1 MSPEISGPAEL
12 HDATS
17 PTGDG
22 WPDDRRTDE
31 RDGPRQARS
40 DWPDDDA
47 EDERD
52 PAGPTTGPTAGT
64 PPWRRSPAAY
74 GRDGGPGGRSGLRPL
89 ALTIVA
95 VVALGAGA
103 GVALAITK
111 GLDHSPSPSAA
122 PSTQPSAVA
131 PGGSSGGGT
140 MAAARRRRRGRGDV
154 RGWPGDGGQQHVDH
168 DRRAESHGDGRD
180 HELHPDNRQG
190 DAASAGLK
198 SATRSRPRSP
208 RVTAASPRLPQSRI
222 RRRHHPAAAC
232 RNRRRGIM
240 DG

>member
-17 PTGDG
+17 PTGWR
-22 WPDDRRTDE
+22 WPDDGGRPDPAGRRRRRTSE
-31 RDGPRQARS
+31 TPT
-40 DWPDDDA
+40 
-47 EDERD
+47 
-52 PAGPTTGPTAGT
+52 GPTTGPTAATTRRGAGQRLPRPTAGT
-64 PPWRRSPAAY
+64 A
-74 GRDGGPGGRSGLRPL
+74 GRARRSGLRPL

-111 GLDHSPSPSAA
+111 GLDHSPSPAAA

-131 PGGSSGGGT
+131 PGGRQRRRRHHP
-140 MAAARRRRRGRGDV
+140 RRRRRGRGDV

-190 DAASAGLK
+190 D
-198 SATRSRPRSP
+198 
-208 RVTAASPRLPQSRI
+208 QH
-222 RRRHHPAAAC
+222 RR
-232 RNRRRGIM
+232 
-240 DG
+240 D